1 MRQKYVQTD
10 NVGYNEGGYKKWILR
25 KNSFIKMKKLFDNFV
40 NGQGI
45 ALCYW
50 FYTDNSEANERSNR
64 ENKIMIKLVF
74 QVK

>member
-1 MRQKYVQTD
+1 MDK
-10 NVGYNEGGYKKWILR
+10 VGSNEGGYQKWILR
-25 KNSFIKMKKLFDNFV
+25 KDSSIKIKQLLDNFV

-45 ALCYW
+45 ALCCC
-50 FYTDNSEANERSNR
+50 FYTGNSEANERSNR